1 MWGQTEAILQERQ
14 GTGKVTEPPES
25 CRASGRRLIYL
36 KIELSLRGHVVIL
49 GKNCCQIPLSQV
61 WELLSSPQ
69 IKRCDSHYLQLR
81 TVQTELLATPRM
93 ISLLFLLACVF
104 PSLEE
109 NKLFHALNVS
119 DGIRSL
125 TVTRKRKHIAG
136 NYNMLPWNLPP

>member
-1 MWGQTEAILQERQ
+1 M
-14 GTGKVTEPPES
+14 TEPPES

-69 IKRCDSHYLQLR
+69 IKRCDSHYVQLR

-93 ISLLFLLACVF
+93 ISLLFLLACVS

-119 DGIRSL
+119 DGIINCNKKEK
-125 TVTRKRKHIAG
+125 THCRKLQYATLKSATLI
-136 NYNMLPWNLPP
+136 NVEVLF